1 MRLSKSRRGQ
11 ALRWFTAG
19 VGALAALAC
28 AGIANGQAP
37 DLRDLQ
43 IVIDVDMEYES
54 EEVGSDDEPSTQRYR
69 TSIFLNAVQGRLV
82 WLGTILGCGGTDR
95 PSLSLVYKPGAHAG
109 EAECPG
115 GRLGTASD
123 WEERSSKASYRTRL
137 DIKGNVL
144 TLNGEMTGTYSF
156 ERLSCGRRHRW
167 TEGTFSIVQSL
178 SFRLVGQTCEVISA
192 RMVEEEDQIDSS
204 DTQTVKTTVTTA
216 GPGFSCKVTRRSD
229 PVEPGEKLTR
239 MQVPC

>member
-1 MRLSKSRRGQ
+1 MALSLG
-11 ALRWFTAG
+11 G
-19 VGALAALAC
+19 V
-28 AGIANGQAP
+28 ANSQAP
-37 DLRDLQ
+37 DLRDLR

-54 EEVGSDDEPSTQRYR
+54 EEVGSDDEPFTHRYA
-69 TSIFLNAVQGRLV
+69 TSIYLDAVQGRLV
-82 WLGTILGCGGTDR
+82 WLGTILGCSGTDR
-95 PSLSLVYKPGAHAG
+95 PNLSLVYRPGTHAG

-115 GRLGTASD
+115 GRSGTASHWQD
-123 WEERSSKASYRTRL
+123 RSSQANYRTRL

-144 TLNGEMTGTYSF
+144 TLNGEMTGTYSL
-156 ERLSCGRRHRW
+156 ESLRCGRDHHW

-178 SFRLVGQTCEVISA
+178 AFRLVGQTCEVISA
-192 RMVEEEDQIDSS
+192 RMVEEEDEIDSF